1 MTELCK
7 SPEHD
12 PRASEIKENELN
24 SNNCG
29 EIENKSIASAT
40 HLNNQSMEIINQNQ
54 ITYAEAVNPI
64 VSRKISRHKQRITKL
79 SALNYPIVCLVMALL
94 G

>member
-12 PRASEIKENELN
+12 LGTSEIKENELN

-29 EIENKSIASAT
+29 EIENKSIASET
-40 HLNNQSMEIINQNQ
+40 HLNNQSMEIINQNK
-54 ITYAEAVNPI
+54 ITYA
-64 VSRKISRHKQRITKL
+64 
-79 SALNYPIVCLVMALL
+79 
-94 G
+94 